1 MLAFDLAIVLI
12 SVWFIN
18 FLHVRINQYSAQFD
32 RYNVELRDF
41 SLRIRNL
48 PYDIEYGGRQLQLQ
62 AQLWCFLER
71 VTKNYML
78 ERADLL

>member
-1 MLAFDLAIVLI
+1 LLAFDLAIVLI

-18 FLHVRINQYSAQFD
+18 FLDVRINQYSAQFD

-48 PYDIEYGGRQLQLQ
+48 PYDIEYGGKQL
-62 AQLWCFLER
+62 
-71 VTKNYML
+71 
-78 ERADLL
+78 